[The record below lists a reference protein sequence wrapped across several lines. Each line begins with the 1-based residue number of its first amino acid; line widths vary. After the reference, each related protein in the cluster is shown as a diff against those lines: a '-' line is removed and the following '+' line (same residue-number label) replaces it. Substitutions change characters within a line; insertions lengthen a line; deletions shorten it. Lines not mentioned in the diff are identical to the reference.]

1 MYSGVFRP
9 AVPILPA
16 VELLVN
22 QNNDGWNP
30 EFDPPNDNGPPG
42 GDGEPHGNG
51 PPAPDQ
57 LDGNGPQEEELGG
70 ADPPNADDGGPP
82 DGDGQIVLGEP
93 LARDLP
99 VGPDPDT
106 FRQIRRI
113 GLMTTAAGHLHRTAF
128 TNRLNV

>member
-99 VGPDPDT
+99 VG
-106 FRQIRRI
+106 
-113 GLMTTAAGHLHRTAF
+113 
-128 TNRLNV
+128 